1 MIWENLQWGLYLI
14 TLILAGT
21 TAILGL
27 FVLNKLFQN
36 KLKDLFSNVSFFVFF
51 FLIFGYGCFALAEIC
66 WFLIFD
72 VFKQMPSASMP
83 DIYWVI
89 GSIFQLLAYVSF
101 SAYMFKHH
109 GQLRHAVALL
119 IFGGVVLAGI
129 LGFIYGLNLFNAE
142 KTVGHMF
149 LGFFYP
155 LMTGLILISSLSVYL
170 FIEKIGLFQTNFLFL
185 FLANFAFLAGD
196 LLYTYTT
203 SLGVYGVLGATSEL
217 LYIAAYLL
225 CSISFFVLLMKTRS
239 YSPAGPLK
247 N

>member
-21 TAILGL
+21 TALLGL

-51 FLIFGYGCFALAEIC
+51 LLIFGYSCFALGEVT

-83 DIYWVI
+83 DVYWVV
-89 GSIFQLLAYVSF
+89 GSVFQLLAYVSF

-119 IFGGVVLAGI
+119 IFGGVVLAGV
-129 LGFIYGLNLFNAE
+129 LGFIFGLNLVGAE
-142 KTVGHMF
+142 RTVGSAF
-149 LGFFYP
+149 LGYFYP
-155 LMTGLILISSLSVYL
+155 LMTGLILIASLSVYL
-170 FIEKIGLFQTNFLFL
+170 FIEKIGMFQTNFLFL

-196 LLYTYTT
+196 LLYTYVTAT
-203 SLGVYGVLGATSEL
+203 GGYGVLGATSEL

-225 CSISFFVLLMKTRS
+225 CSLSFFILLMKTRN
-239 YSPAGPLK
+239 YSSAGPLK

>member
-1 MIWENLQWGLYLI
+1 MIWENLQWSLYLI

-51 FLIFGYGCFALAEIC
+51 FLIFGYSCFALGEVC

-83 DIYWVI
+83 DFYWVT
-89 GSIFQLLAYVSF
+89 GSVFQLLAYVSF

-109 GQLRHAVALL
+109 GQLRHAYTLL
-119 IFGGVVLAGI
+119 IFGGVVLAGV
-129 LGFIYGLNLFNAE
+129 LGFIFGLNLFTAGTTAGNI
-142 KTVGHMF
+142 F
-149 LGFFYP
+149 LGHFYP
-155 LMTGLILISSLSVYL
+155 LMSSLILIASLSVYL

-185 FLANFAFLAGD
+185 FLANFAFLSGD
-196 LLYTYTT
+196 LLYTYITPT
-203 SLGVYGVLGATSEL
+203 GVYGILGVASDL
-217 LYIAAYLL
+217 LYITAYLL
-225 CSISFFVLLMKTRS
+225 CSLSFFILLMKTRNYTPS
-239 YSPAGPLK
+239 GLAK